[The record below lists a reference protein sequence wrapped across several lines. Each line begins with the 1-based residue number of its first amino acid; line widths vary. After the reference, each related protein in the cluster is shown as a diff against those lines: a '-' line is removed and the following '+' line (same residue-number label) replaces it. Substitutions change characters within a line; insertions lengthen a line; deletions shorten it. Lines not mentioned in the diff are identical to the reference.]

1 MEFAFFGALTSV
13 GALFVFWSTDAG
25 GKMKDYSETTK
36 QDNEDKNEKDLL
48 EDKHKNDLELFKPAL
63 KEVMNSKYPG
73 FEEKIKILMDKKA
86 NK

>member
-1 MEFAFFGALTSV
+1 
-13 GALFVFWSTDAG
+13 
-25 GKMKDYSETTK
+25 MKDYSETTK

-48 EDKHKNDLELFKPAL
+48 EDKHKKDLELFKHAL
-63 KEVMNSKYPG
+63 REVMNSKYPG